1 MENLESELEM
11 SEITSDEL
19 FNLSK
24 ESFKDIW
31 GGAENDHW
39 DDFFKKPKNQHLKP
53 PKMKNIFLIGMP
65 SSGKSTLGRQ
75 LAKRLDYQFIDMD
88 DLIVNQELSSVF
100 DIFKYKGEDYFRK
113 VESKVLRGIK
123 PNQKLIVAT
132 GGGVPCFF
140 DNMDFIKA
148 NGISIFLNVQPE
160 DLLKRIQ
167 KSEGNNRPLIDKKKS
182 NEVLLNELKERYENR
197 LKFYEQADIQIDGSI
212 EVEQILWLLE
222 EIE

>member
-1 MENLESELEM
+1 
-11 SEITSDEL
+11 
-19 FNLSK
+19 
-24 ESFKDIW
+24 
-31 GGAENDHW
+31 
-39 DDFFKKPKNQHLKP
+39 
-53 PKMKNIFLIGMP
+53 MKNIFLIGMP

-75 LAKRLDYQFIDMD
+75 LAKRLDYQFVDMD
-88 DLIVNQELSSVF
+88 ELIVNQELSSIS

-113 VESKVLRGIK
+113 VESKILKGIA
-123 PNQKLIVAT
+123 PNQKLIIAS

-167 KSEGNNRPLIDKKKS
+167 KSEGNNRPLINKKKS
-182 NEVLLNELKERYENR
+182 NELLLDELKERYENR
-197 LKFYEQADIQIDGSI
+197 LKFYEQADIQIDGNI

>member
-1 MENLESELEM
+1 
-11 SEITSDEL
+11 
-19 FNLSK
+19 
-24 ESFKDIW
+24 
-31 GGAENDHW
+31 
-39 DDFFKKPKNQHLKP
+39 
-53 PKMKNIFLIGMP
+53 MKNIFLIGMP

-88 DLIVNQELSSVF
+88 ELIINQELSTIAE
-100 DIFKYKGEDYFRK
+100 IFKYKGEDYFRK
-113 VESKVLRGIK
+113 IESKILKGIK
-123 PNQKLIVAT
+123 ANQKLLVAT

-140 DNMDFIKA
+140 DNMDFIKV
-148 NGISIFLNVQPE
+148 NGTSIFLNVPPE

-182 NEVLLNELKERYENR
+182 NEVLLNELRERYKYR
-197 LKFYEQADIQIDGSI
+197 LKFYEQADIQIDGNV

>member
-1 MENLESELEM
+1 
-11 SEITSDEL
+11 
-19 FNLSK
+19 
-24 ESFKDIW
+24 
-31 GGAENDHW
+31 
-39 DDFFKKPKNQHLKP
+39 
-53 PKMKNIFLIGMP
+53 MKNIFLIGMP

-75 LAKRLDYQFIDMD
+75 LAKRLDYQFVDMD

-113 VESKVLRGIK
+113 VESKVLKGIK
-123 PNQKLIVAT
+123 PNQKLLIAT

-140 DNMDFIKA
+140 DNMEFIKA

>member
-1 MENLESELEM
+1 
-11 SEITSDEL
+11 
-19 FNLSK
+19 
-24 ESFKDIW
+24 
-31 GGAENDHW
+31 
-39 DDFFKKPKNQHLKP
+39 
-53 PKMKNIFLIGMP
+53 MP

-75 LAKRLDYQFIDMD
+75 LAKRLDYQFVDMD

-100 DIFKYKGEDYFRK
+100 DIFKYKGEDYFRQ
-113 VESKVLRGIK
+113 VESKVLKGIK
-123 PNQKLIVAT
+123 PNQKLLIAT

-222 EIE
+222 EIA

>member
-1 MENLESELEM
+1 
-11 SEITSDEL
+11 
-19 FNLSK
+19 
-24 ESFKDIW
+24 
-31 GGAENDHW
+31 
-39 DDFFKKPKNQHLKP
+39 
-53 PKMKNIFLIGMP
+53 MP

-88 DLIVNQELSSVF
+88 DLIINQELSSVF
-100 DIFKYKGEDYFRK
+100 EIFKYKGEDYFRQ
-113 VESKVLRGIK
+113 VESKVLKGIK
-123 PNQKLIVAT
+123 PNQKLIIAT

-148 NGISIFLNVQPE
+148 NGTSIFLNVQPE

-167 KSEGNNRPLIDKKKS
+167 KSEGNNRPLIDKRKT
-182 NEVLLNELKERYENR
+182 NEILLNELRERYENR
-197 LKFYEQADIQIDGSI
+197 LKFYQQADIQIDGSI

>member
-1 MENLESELEM
+1 
-11 SEITSDEL
+11 
-19 FNLSK
+19 
-24 ESFKDIW
+24 
-31 GGAENDHW
+31 
-39 DDFFKKPKNQHLKP
+39 
-53 PKMKNIFLIGMP
+53 MKNIFLIGMP

-75 LAKRLDYQFIDMD
+75 LAKYLDFQFIDMD

-100 DIFKYKGEDYFRK
+100 EIFKYKGEDYFRQ
-113 VESKVLRGIK
+113 VESKILKGIK
-123 PNQKLIVAT
+123 PNQQLVIAT

-148 NGISIFLNVQPE
+148 NGMSIFLNVPPE

-182 NEVLLNELKERYENR
+182 NEVLLNELRERYENR
-197 LKFYEQADIQIDGSI
+197 LKFYEQADIKIDGSI

>member
-1 MENLESELEM
+1 
-11 SEITSDEL
+11 
-19 FNLSK
+19 
-24 ESFKDIW
+24 
-31 GGAENDHW
+31 
-39 DDFFKKPKNQHLKP
+39 
-53 PKMKNIFLIGMP
+53 MKNIFLIGMP

-113 VESKVLRGIK
+113 VESKVLKGIK

-140 DNMDFIKA
+140 DNMDFIKF

-182 NEVLLNELKERYENR
+182 NEVLLEELKERYENR